1 MLILLSLSLTL
12 VASCCTSPEIPDGQ
26 VVGSYQVRL
35 ATACEIEAEAAAA
48 EAAEC
53 IVATGGRVGRS
64 DSRRFGT
71 GTELLE
77 ASLAG
82 RRSSSLDGVALVT
95 RRARRLKV
103 VFEAL
108 EEAANPALRGRG

>member
-53 IVATGGRVGRS
+53 IVATGAGVGTTVDES
-64 DSRRFGT
+64 GGAIVDDS
-71 GTELLE
+71 
-77 ASLAG
+77 A
-82 RRSSSLDGVALVT
+82 
-95 RRARRLKV
+95 RARSFSVGGAGGGQYKL
-103 VFEAL
+103 
-108 EEAANPALRGRG
+108 